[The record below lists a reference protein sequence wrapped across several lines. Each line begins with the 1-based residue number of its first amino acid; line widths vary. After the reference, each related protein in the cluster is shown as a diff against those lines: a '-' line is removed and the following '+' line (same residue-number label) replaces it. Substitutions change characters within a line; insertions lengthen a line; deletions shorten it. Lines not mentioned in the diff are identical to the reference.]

1 MKRWFKYIKPYLP
14 YFIIGPICM
23 IIEVIGEVLM
33 PRLLSYIID
42 FGIEG
47 SAAEGTEIPDFVLA
61 LYDALGSN
69 AGFILA
75 IMAGMIITA
84 LLMML
89 GGIGGAYFGAKASV
103 NFATD
108 LREDIYGKIKSFS
121 FANIDRFST
130 GSLVTR
136 LTNDVTQLQNF
147 CNMMLRMFFRA
158 PGMMIGA
165 LIMAITVNPSLSTVL
180 AVSIPVLV
188 TSIAIIISRGF
199 PRFSKMQTKID
210 ALNSTVGENL
220 TNARVVKSFVRED
233 HERAKFGRANKDLK
247 DTAGSAMKNMIF
259 MQPVMTLVMNATVI
273 AVFWFGGNQLVF
285 GTMTTG
291 ELAAFV
297 TYITQI
303 LSSLMMVS
311 FLFVM
316 FSRAMASGKRIGEV
330 LDEKIDISD
339 PEKPSDVKVERGEIE
354 FKNVSFRYY
363 KHSDEP
369 VLDDINLKINAGETI
384 GIIGSTGCGKTTL
397 VSMIARLYDT
407 DCGEVL
413 VDGVNVRDYS
423 LYDLREGVGMVLQ
436 KNTLFSGSIRDNLRW
451 GDDGATEEEIR
462 AAAASAQADGFVTEF
477 TKGYET
483 DLGQGGSNVSGGQK
497 QRLCIARALL
507 KKPKI
512 IILDDSTSAVDT
524 ATEAKIRETFRTG
537 LKDSTKIIIAQR
549 IGSVKDAD
557 RIVVMNDGRIT
568 GVGTHEEL
576 LAGNAEYGEIYYSQ
590 VDKEEGKEEK

>member
-108 LREDIYGKIKSFS
+108 LREDLYGKIQSFS
-121 FANIDRFST
+121 CANIDRFST

>member
-61 LYDALGSN
+61 LYDTLGSN

-108 LREDIYGKIKSFS
+108 LREDLYGKIQSFS

-423 LYDLREGVGMVLQ
+423 LYNLREGVGMVLQ

-451 GDDGATEEEIR
+451 GDDDATEEEIR

-576 LAGNAEYGEIYYSQ
+576 LANNAEYGEIYYSQ